1 MAVGDRP
8 ADGLGDRAR
17 AAARRPLTAPAKA
30 AAPAS
35 RGGWTRPL
43 RDAPG
48 IPGAARTARA
58 VLAVAALATALA
70 AGAGD
75 AAPPAQP
82 LASLDYGIVAAGAAQ
97 PEDESW
103 RAVRLPDGRA
113 GFVDRRYLR
122 SPIDYRAAFARID
135 GRWQMTL
142 FLAGD

>member
-1 MAVGDRP
+1 MASSSTV
-8 ADGLGDRAR
+8 AIVAIV
-17 AAARRPLTAPAKA
+17 AAA
-30 AAPAS
+30 
-35 RGGWTRPL
+35 
-43 RDAPG
+43 
-48 IPGAARTARA
+48 
-58 VLAVAALATALA
+58 A
-70 AGAGD
+70 AGAAG

>member
-1 MAVGDRP
+1 MD
-8 ADGLGDRAR
+8 
-17 AAARRPLTAPAKA
+17 A
-30 AAPAS
+30 AAP
-35 RGGWTRPL
+35 RRP
-43 RDAPG
+43 RDPV
-48 IPGAARTARA
+48 R
-58 VLAVAALATALA
+58 
-70 AGAGD
+70 
-75 AAPPAQP
+75 
-82 LASLDYGIVAAGAAQ
+82 AAQ